1 MQQVMQKL
9 SFIGLG
15 EMDSPIAEKL
25 LAAGCP
31 VIGHRK
37 CDRVEKLFSGQ
48 TGYTLRDALK

>member
-1 MQQVMQKL
+1 MQKL